1 MVTGTLCFRVIVLLE
16 QFIAAVCS
24 IKVYSQW
31 LLALLFVALS
41 YCRILRLSIYSI
53 KQILLQIRLSPFMRS
68 VALFAT
74 YLTWHNCDRC
84 CVKIWVRILY
94 QLSHQ
99 KWTNLLIRHW
109 WKIYIKSAL
118 ENLQPSKW
126 VYMCMSSTRMH
137 PCCGLNCWVLPPDL
151 LNFRMMARVCFL
163 RGNLGNY

>member
-74 YLTWHNCDRC
+74 YLT
-84 CVKIWVRILY
+84 
-94 QLSHQ
+94 
-99 KWTNLLIRHW
+99 
-109 WKIYIKSAL
+109 
-118 ENLQPSKW
+118 
-126 VYMCMSSTRMH
+126 
-137 PCCGLNCWVLPPDL
+137 
-151 LNFRMMARVCFL
+151 
-163 RGNLGNY
+163 